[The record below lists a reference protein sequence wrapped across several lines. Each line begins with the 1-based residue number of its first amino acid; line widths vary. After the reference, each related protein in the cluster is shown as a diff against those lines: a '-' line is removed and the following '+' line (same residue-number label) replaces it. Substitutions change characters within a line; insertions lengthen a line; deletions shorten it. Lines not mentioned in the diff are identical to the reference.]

1 MWAIIKTIDTF
12 ILRSTNDP
20 YSSSSFDLILEQ
32 SDFQIC
38 PRTRRNAV
46 ERCGW
51 KNKYRP
57 STKEEVRREETRE
70 RRREREK
77 EKEKAARRWRRFI
90 PRREVSYSLGKRGKD
105 YRASRGTGSYLVVD
119 GCRRWARSGWWMVVA
134 RASPSRCRSSRCALG
149 ACATFTW
156 LHNPCTRA
164 RARGELGKWENHN
177 LRLHHRLEPCVS
189 VS

>member
-1 MWAIIKTIDTF
+1 M
-12 ILRSTNDP
+12 ILL
-20 YSSSSFDLILEQ
+20 DLIGFSNL
-32 SDFQIC
+32 D
-38 PRTRRNAV
+38 
-46 ERCGW
+46 
-51 KNKYRP
+51 KK
-57 STKEEVRREETRE
+57 KREEE
-70 RRREREK
+70 RRTVLGKQILDEYKGGGIRGERAWTRARK
-77 EKEKAARRWRRFI
+77 GKEKAARGWRRFI